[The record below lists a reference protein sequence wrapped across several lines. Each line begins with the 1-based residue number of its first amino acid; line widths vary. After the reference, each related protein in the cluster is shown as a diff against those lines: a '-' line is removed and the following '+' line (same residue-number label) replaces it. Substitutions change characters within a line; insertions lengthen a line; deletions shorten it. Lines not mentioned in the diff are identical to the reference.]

1 MKVELSGGSVRI
13 NSSVAV
19 VAADT
24 GNVRLAIT
32 APHGELL
39 LPVYGARHYAEQIL
53 RACREAEV
61 SADDTSSDLR
71 VPRRSADLPAVVSPS
86 T

>member
-13 NSSVAV
+13 NSSIAV

-32 APHGELL
+32 APHGELV

-61 SADDTSSDLR
+61 SAVEDSADPR
-71 VPRRSADLPAVVSPS
+71 VPRRPAA
-86 T
+86 